1 MIRGVNALAD
11 ERSSAPQSSSGGFNL
26 FRFLGEVKAEMKKVT
41 WPTHRELVTYTVVV
55 GVAVVVVCALS
66 WVCDVFFTR
75 LFQLILR

>member
-41 WPTHRELVTYTVVV
+41 WPTRKELVTYTGVV
-55 GVAVVVVCALS
+55 GIAVVIVCALI
-66 WVCDVFFTR
+66 WICDTFFAR
-75 LFQLILR
+75 LFKLILQ